1 MLVVLGALNELFY
14 YAVLN
19 ICEKKMKRFGKLPQ
33 ITLTLA
39 FVFLSIPSHAQ
50 EQNPSQ
56 ITIERLT
63 DNSLS
68 AKSSMTS
75 TLNFA

>member
-14 YAVLN
+14 HAVLN
-19 ICEKKMKRFGKLPQ
+19 ICEKKMKRSGKLPQ
-33 ITLTLA
+33 MSLMMA
-39 FVFLSIPSHAQ
+39 FVFMSILSHAQ
-50 EQNPSQ
+50 EKDPSQ

-68 AKSSMTS
+68 AKSIGR
-75 TLNFA
+75 FK